1 MASDQTVHVD
11 LTGYAVF
18 TVLGWMPAAFATSWM
33 CWHLF
38 SFWKVWQKCN
48 WFSHPTILL
57 LIIEKFILTGFVPF
71 SILLMLPPSTKIDG
85 IVALS
90 FRQRK
95 RERRKE
101 KTTDIVLLQSLLKP
115 SSRSTLP
122 APLPVLAPGLT
133 CAEVTSWESS
143 GKSRALGTLI

>member
-1 MASDQTVHVD
+1 MGAITVPFLKEQLAYVSCAEINSHVS
-11 LTGYAVF
+11 T
-18 TVLGWMPAAFATSWM
+18 
-33 CWHLF
+33 
-38 SFWKVWQKCN
+38 
-48 WFSHPTILL
+48 

-133 CAEVTSWESS
+133 CAEVTS
-143 GKSRALGTLI
+143 